1 MKKAFGIILLFID
14 LILLIGGL
22 TCLIIGSILYR
33 VAQVYQTPLVN
44 MLFALGFIG
53 VGSFSATLLIVFGVS
68 LLLSD

>member
-1 MKKAFGIILLFID
+1 MKKTFGIILLFID

-44 MLFALGFIG
+44 MLFALGFVG
-53 VGSFSATLLIVFGVS
+53 VGSFSATLLVTIGAV
-68 LLLSD
+68 LLFD